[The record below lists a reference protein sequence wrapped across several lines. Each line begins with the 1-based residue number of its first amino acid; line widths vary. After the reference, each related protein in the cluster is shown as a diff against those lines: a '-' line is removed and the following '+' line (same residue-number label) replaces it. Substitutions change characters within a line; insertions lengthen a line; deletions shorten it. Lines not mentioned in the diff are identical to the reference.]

1 MRSQVIDNE
10 ADNVFDS
17 GHVEFPKQGRL
28 AGVDYGTVRIGIA
41 ISDAGQSIAS
51 PLENYNRRN
60 QRLDDAFFVDLVQ
73 QERVVGFVVGLPVH
87 SSGDES
93 KKSKEARNFGERLS
107 QVTGIPVVWFDERY
121 TSAHAAQLLQGAGFT
136 RKKRK
141 ARLDKIA
148 AQILLSAYLESSRKA
163 ESTGSIED
171 D

>member
-1 MRSQVIDNE
+1 MN
-10 ADNVFDS
+10 
-17 GHVEFPKQGRL
+17 FPSQGRL

-41 ISDAGQSIAS
+41 ISDAGQTIAS

-60 QRLDDAFFVDLVQ
+60 QRLDDAFFIDLVQ
-73 QERVVGFVVGLPVH
+73 QESVVGFVVGLPVH

-93 KKSKEARNFGERLS
+93 KKSKEARRFGERLS
-107 QVTGIPVVWFDERY
+107 QVTGVPVVWFDERY
-121 TSAHAAQLLQGAGFT
+121 TSAHASQLLQSAGFT

-141 ARLDKIA
+141 SRLDKIA
-148 AQILLSAYLESSRKA
+148 AQILLAAYLESSRKV